1 MIRREEPEL
10 EELPPLYELAPA
22 WHNFRWQLS
31 VEDL

>member
-1 MIRREEPEL
+1 MIRREEP